1 MMVLAAVLLVI
12 GLIALAGMVSRV
24 NQLGS
29 QTGVE
34 SDKAILDEVVPL
46 QDAID
51 KAISTLQRRTFTG
64 TIAATT
70 PTTVTSTTSI
80 FADSDVGLNVTI
92 TTAGS
97 TTALPAGT
105 KIASVTSPT
114 VATLTAAASP
124 LPQTGKAFAIFKPG
138 FGLTATTYV
147 RVEDAIVNSM
157 EHLQRIQASHGFWM
171 DYEIRCSTAGNLAT
185 GQVVAHL
192 SDGTVWVEVRS
203 EVAFP
208 RSTSCASVTG

>member
-34 SDKAILDEVVPL
+34 SDKAILEEVVPL

-51 KAISTLQRRTFTG
+51 TTLSTLQRRTFTG
-64 TIAATT
+64 TVTAATSTT
-70 PTTVTSTTSI
+70 PAKVTSTSGAI
-80 FADSDVGLNVTI
+80 FADSDVGLNI
-92 TTAGS
+92 T
-97 TTALPAGT
+97 GT
-105 KIASVTSPT
+105 GVNAHIASVTSST
-114 VATLTAAASP
+114 VASLSGTAAAGSG
-124 LPQTGKAFAIFKPG
+124 TFAIFKPG
-138 FGLTATTYV
+138 FGLTSTTYI
-147 RVEDAIVNSM
+147 RVEDAVVSAM

-171 DYEIRCSTAGNLAT
+171 DYELRCSTAGDAST

-203 EVAFP
+203 EVKFP
-208 RSTSCASVTG
+208 RNSPTCPSVTG